1 MVRKE
6 NCCFIENVGGVDE
19 DILSLAPTQMWSPL
33 VSNVENVHVQFGNM
47 TNIDVSKFVMRKNYS
62 LDTSQSYVYLLGIF
76 YCQWQATCG
85 FGENTNVVVHNL

>member
-1 MVRKE
+1 
-6 NCCFIENVGGVDE
+6 
-19 DILSLAPTQMWSPL
+19 
-33 VSNVENVHVQFGNM
+33 
-47 TNIDVSKFVMRKNYS
+47 VMRKNYS